1 MTFKD
6 LTIKAKLSLA
16 FGCLTLL
23 FVGISLLA
31 VNDLNDAN
39 ARFEAYVDGINL
51 RASTASDVRTA
62 VDMRAIAARNLVL
75 VTTPQELEIEKA
87 AVHAAHARVGE
98 KLNELKKLSLAPDVS
113 PQARELI
120 AQLDAIEAK
129 YNVVALKI
137 VGLALEGNKSE
148 AIERMN
154 RDCRPLLAQ
163 LGSVATS
170 YQTLT
175 AQNSRN
181 LIAAARNTYTTQRNV
196 LVVVCALVGVASVV
210 CGTLLT
216 RSIVRPISDAVLIA
230 KKVAGGDLTSR
241 ISGQRT
247 SETGQLLGALQAMQD
262 QLVGLVTSVR
272 KGSESVAAASEQIA
286 TGNSDLSGRTEQQ
299 ASALQQTA
307 SSMEQLGTT
316 VKLNADHAVQANQ
329 LAQNASS
336 VAAQGGDVVAQ
347 VVDTMKGINESSR
360 KIVDIISVIDGIAFQ
375 TNILALNA
383 AVEAARAGE
392 QGRGFAV
399 VASEVRSLAQR
410 SAAAAKE
417 IKTLITESVSRVDQ
431 GTALVDRAG
440 HTMAEVVSSIGRV
453 TAIMA
458 EISAASVEQSQG
470 VSQVGVAVGHM
481 DQSTQQNAAL
491 VEEMAASASSL
502 YEQARSL
509 VQTVSVF
516 KLEKDSGEDSPL
528 RLGFSG

>member
-1 MTFKD
+1 MKLKD
-6 LTIKAKLSLA
+6 LTIKTTLSLA
-16 FGCLTLL
+16 FGFLTLL

-31 VNDLNDAN
+31 INALNDAN
-39 ARFEAYVDGINL
+39 ARFEEYVDGINK
-51 RASTASDVRTA
+51 RASTASDVRTS

-75 VTTPQELEIEKA
+75 VTTPQDVEIEKA
-87 AVHAAHARVGE
+87 AVNMAHGKVGE
-98 KLNELKKLSLAPDVS
+98 KLSELKRLSTAPDVS

-129 YNVVALKI
+129 YTTVALNI
-137 VGLALEGNKSE
+137 VGLALEGNKTE

-163 LGSVATS
+163 LGAVATT

-175 AQNSRN
+175 AQNSQH
-181 LIAAARNTYTTQRNV
+181 LIAAAREKYTTQRNF
-196 LVVVCALVGVASVV
+196 LIAVCAFVGIASVA

-216 RSIVRPISDAVLIA
+216 RSIVRPIADAVHIA

-241 ISGQRT
+241 ISIQST
-247 SETGQLLGALQAMQD
+247 NETGQLLGALQAMQE

-272 KGSESVAAASEQIA
+272 NGSESVAAASEQIA
-286 TGNSDLSGRTEQQ
+286 TGNTDLSGRTEQQ

-307 SSMEQLGTT
+307 SSMEQLGST
-316 VKLNADHAVQANQ
+316 VRLNADNAVQANQ
-329 LAQNASS
+329 LAQNAST
-336 VAAQGGDVVAQ
+336 VAAQGGEVVAQ
-347 VVDTMKGINESSR
+347 VVDTMKGINDSAK
-360 KIVDIISVIDGIAFQ
+360 KIADIISVIDGIAFQ

-399 VASEVRSLAQR
+399 VASEVRNLAQR

-417 IKTLITESVSRVDQ
+417 IATLITESVRRVEH
-431 GTALVDRAG
+431 GTLLVDRAG

-458 EISAASVEQSQG
+458 EISAASLEQSQG

-481 DQSTQQNAAL
+481 DRSTQQNAAL

-502 YEQARSL
+502 YSQARSL
-509 VQTVSVF
+509 VLTVAVF
-516 KLEKDSGEDSPL
+516 KLEKDAGGDNHL